1 LQAETEKVKV
11 VLYIGEWRVEG
22 DLHVL
27 MKSRLTDALNA
38 RQRDFLAVTDA
49 TIYHAVTGEKIV
61 ERPFLDVN
69 REAIT
74 VIYTVD

>member
-1 LQAETEKVKV
+1 MQSETEKMRV

-27 MKSRLTDALNA
+27 VESRLTDALNA
-38 RQRDFLAVTDA
+38 RLRDFLALTDA
-49 TIYHAVTGEKIV
+49 TIYHAVTGEKIA

-69 REAIT
+69 REGIT
-74 VIYTVD
+74 IIYEAD